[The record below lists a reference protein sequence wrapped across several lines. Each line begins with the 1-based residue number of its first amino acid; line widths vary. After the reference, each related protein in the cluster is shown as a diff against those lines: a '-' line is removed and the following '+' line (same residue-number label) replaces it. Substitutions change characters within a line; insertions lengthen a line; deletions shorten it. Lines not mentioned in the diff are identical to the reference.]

1 MVKSELMDRF
11 ADIRPYRDSEVGMV
25 ISRLLEDEGFLDT
38 VARFNWPRLSTYL
51 PAVLRLVIK
60 KRLRQQTRA
69 VDSVPSMQ
77 AVIAKYMEKVVN
89 ETTTS
94 LTHSGI
100 ERLTAGRNYLF
111 ISNHRDIVMDPAL
124 VNYVLYCAG
133 HDTLQIAIGDNLL
146 KRSFVSD
153 LMRLNRSFIVKRSA
167 KGRKLLSSLQLLSEY
182 IHDCISN
189 ESSVWIAQSEG
200 RAKEGIDRTD
210 PALLKMLVMADRKES
225 LSEVL
230 GRLHI
235 VPVSI
240 SYGLDACDLLKAE
253 ELFQVEVTG
262 SYEKDEDTDMRS
274 IVRGVLGQKGKVH
287 VAFGEELKLSNDDP
301 HSVAK
306 MIDDQILKGY
316 DLSPNNVLA
325 TEKIL
330 ELKLVERNKAIEELL
345 GTVPIQIQDRLDF
358 EARINAVPDNL
369 RLGLLK
375 NYANPLLEVSQLEA

>member
-1 MVKSELMDRF
+1 MDRF
-11 ADIRPYRDSEVGMV
+11 ADIRPYRDSEVGVV
-25 ISRLLEDEGFLDT
+25 ISRLLEDVDFLDT
-38 VARFNWPRLSTYL
+38 VARFSWPRLATYL
-51 PAVLRLVIK
+51 PAVLRFVIK

-77 AVIAKYMEKVVN
+77 AVIAKYMEKIVK

-94 LTHSGI
+94 LTHSGL
-100 ERLTAGRNYLF
+100 ESLTIGRNYLF

-124 VNYVLYCAG
+124 VNYVLYCGG

-146 KRSFVSD
+146 KRPFVSD

-167 KGRKLLSSLQLLSEY
+167 RGRQLLFSLQLLSEY
-182 IHDCISN
+182 IHGCIGN
-189 ESSVWIAQSEG
+189 ESSAWIAQSEG
-200 RAKEGIDRTD
+200 RAKDGIDKTD
-210 PALLKMLVMADRKES
+210 PALLKMLVMADRKEP
-225 LSEVL
+225 LSDVL

-240 SYGLDACDLLKAE
+240 SYGIDACDLLKAE
-253 ELFQVEVTG
+253 ELFQVQETG
-262 SYEKDEDTDMRS
+262 GYEKDEDTDMKS

-287 VAFGEELKLSNDDP
+287 VAFGEELKLSSDDP
-301 HSVAK
+301 QDVAK

-316 DLSPNNVLA
+316 YLSPNNILA

-330 ELKLVERNKAIEELL
+330 ELKLVQRDKAIEKLL
-345 GTVPIQIQDRLDF
+345 GSAPIELKDRLDF
-358 EARINAVPDNL
+358 EARLSAAPDKL

-375 NYANPLLEVSQLEA
+375 NYANPLLEISRLET